1 MRQDVES
8 GFEPGARGRAR
19 MLYWLRD
26 EGELGDLFGAL
37 GRERI
42 VYAPECGA
50 DGQVH
55 LTRAERWDAARH
67 TLGPYRP
74 VEPLK
79 AVFFRP
85 REDLGRLDTE
95 SAEETLLPRVVVGV
109 KNCDLSG
116 LRLHDRVMGDA
127 EPSDP
132 DYTDARRK
140 TFLVSS
146 DCSDCLEVC
155 FCTALGEQPHPEA
168 GFDLNVSST
177 SRGYVVETGSDQ
189 GEAAFRAAIQQ
200 PEPAPAEVL
209 EERDRQRAEM
219 RERVAAQAAGRGL
232 GPEQDLQ
239 QAIQNSFGRPLWED
253 FAADCVECG
262 ACNFVC
268 CTCHCFLLA
277 DGFCEESCPSRV
289 KQWDSCL
296 FENFARVAG
305 GANPR
310 ARRSERL
317 RNRFDKKFNFAPEVL
332 GFYACDGC
340 GRCTEA
346 CIGKIDIRE
355 VLKRAVDDA

>member
-1 MRQDVES
+1 V
-8 GFEPGARGRAR
+8 
-19 MLYWLRD
+19 LYRLRD
-26 EGELGDLFGAL
+26 EGELDELFHAL
-37 GRERI
+37 GRDRT
-42 VYAPECGA
+42 VYALERGA
-50 DGQVH
+50 DGQHH

-67 TLGPYRP
+67 NLGAYRP

-79 AVFFRP
+79 ALFFRP
-85 REDLGRLDTE
+85 REDLGRLDEE
-95 SAEETLLPRVVVGV
+95 SEEERESLLPRVVIGV
-109 KNCDLSG
+109 KNCDLSA
-116 LRLHDRVMGDA
+116 LRFHDQVLGDA

-132 DYTDARRK
+132 SYTEARRK
-140 TFLVSS
+140 TLLVSS
-146 DCSDCLEVC
+146 DCSDCREVC
-155 FCTALGEQPHPEA
+155 FCTVVGEQPHPER
-168 GFDLNVSST
+168 GFDLNVSPT
-177 SRGYVVETGSDQ
+177 SHGVVVETGSER
-189 GEAAFRAAIQQ
+189 GEAAFRAAVPE
-200 PEPAPAEVL
+200 PEPAPTALL

-219 RERVAAQAAGRGL
+219 RERVAARAARRGL
-232 GPEQDLQ
+232 RPELDFQG
-239 QAIQNSFGRPLWED
+239 AIQESFEHPLWED

-277 DGFCEESCPSRV
+277 DGFCEASCPARV

-317 RNRFDKKFNFAPEVL
+317 RNRFDKKFNFAPDVL

-346 CIGKIDIRE
+346 CIGKIDIRD